1 MRTTIIGAVLAVAF
15 IAVLFVMA
23 RLNPHAPTTESLDSL
38 AAHIQSGYVGNQK
51 LGDWDV
57 NCTATAMIMGGAQSQ
72 QQPANKPQKRA
83 NSQTNQSPVPL
94 TLNPAGTTEQ
104 MPSTNP
110 EAATTT
116 TDAPAT
122 PATPPAATDTQETP
136 KTPAK
141 PISFGRCHV
150 TKIFRSKQN
159 PQQAVM
165 MVSFRQIGPE
175 HNLVMI
181 IRMPPLAKK
190 GEAVILALG
199 KQGLKIPVLGCAEK
213 QGCTAMG
220 GIAAGPQAQLFSAS
234 QAVLVFP
241 QGQNGQRPQVRL
253 PLTGLPE
260 AVTAMRRADPKG

>member
-1 MRTTIIGAVLAVAF
+1 MRNTIIGVVLAVVF

-23 RLNPHAPTTESLDSL
+23 RLNPHAPTTASLDSL

-57 NCTATAMIMGGAQSQ
+57 NCTATAMIMGGAQP
-72 QQPANKPQKRA
+72 QPANKPQKHA

-94 TLNPAGTTEQ
+94 TLNPTGTTEQ
-104 MPSTNP
+104 VPPANQ

-116 TDAPAT
+116 TDTMATQT
-122 PATPPAATDTQETP
+122 PANPPAATTAPEAP

-165 MVSFRQIGPE
+165 MVSFRQVGAE

-220 GIAAGPQAQLFSAS
+220 GIGAGPQAQLFSAS

-241 QGQNGQRPQVRL
+241 QRENGQRPQIRL